1 MKANFNG
8 NMEVED
14 ASGRCFENVW
24 IFEKKVLP
32 PLFIGI
38 SATQISLFN
47 GFISK
52 NLSVLHHEES
62 DGVVYW

>member
-1 MKANFNG
+1 
-8 NMEVED
+8 MEIWKWKMQVED
-14 ASGRCFENVW
+14 ALKMFESLK
-24 IFEKKVLP
+24 KKVLP